1 MVVIVALGVTVV
13 AVVEVVV
20 VVVFAAAVA
29 AVVIAVEVA
38 IEALIIVMIL
48 ELVYIF
54 TFRKGDEV
62 RSVSYVER
70 QTSYQR
76 SAGQLDQ
83 GIALRSGH

>member
-1 MVVIVALGVTVV
+1 MVVVV
-13 AVVEVVV
+13 IVEVVV
-20 VVVFAAAVA
+20 VVAAAVA

-48 ELVYIF
+48 ALVF